1 MSCLRR
7 SRSSMS
13 LSFTELLREI
23 TSGLARIPSPGLARE
38 NWTPPSIAP
47 LCVPFPF
54 HSLVPV
60 SPSSA
65 SSHLGGEN
73 GAKTPFPHGKL
84 PGKSKLEK
92 WWARRAGSLSG
103 DRILVSKVGEARA
116 ERHEQE
122 RHQEVYLIRVAMAGA
137 GEVER
142 TDYTPKSS
150 FADDL
155 RVLRAMWFGS
165 VSGDS
170 HQDQL
175 ESFYNKQV
183 RTRPRPP
190 RSGPRADRVAPVPLD
205 FDDRQA

>member
-1 MSCLRR
+1 MG
-7 SRSSMS
+7 
-13 LSFTELLREI
+13 TEN
-23 TSGLARIPSPGLARE
+23 SRE
-38 NWTPPSIAP
+38 NQNWRRN
-47 LCVPFPF
+47 
-54 HSLVPV
+54 
-60 SPSSA
+60 
-65 SSHLGGEN
+65 GG
-73 GAKTPFPHGKL
+73 L
-84 PGKSKLEK
+84 
-92 WWARRAGSLSG
+92 RRAGSTESLGIVYYRKS
-103 DRILVSKVGEARA
+103 LRA
-116 ERHEQE
+116 ERGGQE
-122 RHQEVYLIRVAMAGA
+122 RHEEVYLIRVAMAGA

>member
-1 MSCLRR
+1 M
-7 SRSSMS
+7 
-13 LSFTELLREI
+13 
-23 TSGLARIPSPGLARE
+23 
-38 NWTPPSIAP
+38 
-47 LCVPFPF
+47 
-54 HSLVPV
+54 
-60 SPSSA
+60 
-65 SSHLGGEN
+65 
-73 GAKTPFPHGKL
+73 
-84 PGKSKLEK
+84 
-92 WWARRAGSLSG
+92 
-103 DRILVSKVGEARA
+103 
-116 ERHEQE
+116 
-122 RHQEVYLIRVAMAGA
+122 IRVAMAGA

-155 RVLRAMWFGS
+155 RVLKAMWFGS